1 MTSWSHIS
9 GQPWKSKSPY
19 YLLLTVLFPGEH
31 HQQRWMATLQ
41 LLYIIIVMMTTWWLI
56 RLFVNFCELLT
67 DTIRRHRLPC
77 KPRELIV
84 VAREL
89 FMTQRSLI
97 QHVVI
102 EKNYWNYALC
112 QRRGKSHAAIGTLP
126 VAIRNDSSGSRL
138 IYSWSDLP
146 SIVYLIMITPIS
158 LSRVLKAGY
167 N

>member
-1 MTSWSHIS
+1 MWRHDHTLEANHGNLNLPIT
-9 GQPWKSKSPY
+9 Y
-19 YLLLTVLFPGEH
+19 YLQSFFLVNITDKGGWQPCITVYHNCDDDFM
-31 HQQRWMATLQ
+31 MANQ
-41 LLYIIIVMMTTWWLI
+41 A
-56 RLFVNFCELLT
+56 FVNCCELLT
-67 DTIRRHRLPC
+67 DTRRRHRLPC

-84 VAREL
+84 VVREL
-89 FMTQRSLI
+89 FMTQCSLI

-102 EKNYWNYALC
+102 ERNYWNCALY